1 MKKIIAIS
9 SLFLCCLSLTS
20 CNESVKQTSQNTV
33 NNTDNKPE
41 VTITSTPEKETELEV
56 KESKETKETQKPK
69 KPQKLLVK
77 KSPSSENTQP
87 KTKQPKTGTVK
98 ALVNGDLLCYVTLTD
113 DQKKESQVGAS
124 FEICAEEKKFL
135 NKKVRLFYEIASVN
149 DCESAEPCGK
159 TRKESI
165 VNKMEIIPD
174 KSSIKNK
181 NNLVNQTSNQTSV
194 KLTTGSNVVSG
205 KLDNNKKNNKDTQT
219 VSNGKWTIT
228 TGNHNSWDGVNGTGN
243 ISYKGCDNSGKCLE
257 LTEGKIICRDG
268 KCITSWVNK
277 DYVYIIQQEITETGD
292 SSPILIV
299 RKGDQEILKETG
311 FKAVDN

>member
-1 MKKIIAIS
+1 MKKIISIS
-9 SLFLCCLSLTS
+9 SLLLCCLSLIS

-41 VTITSTPEKETELEV
+41 VSITSTAEKETELEV
-56 KESKETKETQKPK
+56 KETKETEKPK
-69 KPQKLLVK
+69 KVLGE
-77 KSPSSENTQP
+77 KSFSSENTQP
-87 KTKQPKTGTVK
+87 KTKQPKTGTIK

-113 DQKKESQVGAS
+113 DQGRESQVGAS
-124 FEICAEEKKFL
+124 FEICPEEKKFL
-135 NKKVRLFYEIASVN
+135 NKKVRLFYKISSVN

-165 VNKMEIIPD
+165 VDKMEIIQD
-174 KSSIKNK
+174 KSSIKK
-181 NNLVNQTSNQTSV
+181 GNNPEIQTSAT
-194 KLTTGSNVVSG
+194 LTTGTNVVSG
-205 KLDNNKKNNKDTQT
+205 QLNNNNKNNKNNKDTQT

-228 TGNHNSWDGVNGTGN
+228 TGNHNSWNGVNGTGN

-257 LTEGKIICRDG
+257 LTGGKITCRDG
-268 KCITSWVNK
+268 KCITGWVNE
-277 DYVYIIQQEITETGD
+277 DYVYIMEQEIRETGD

-311 FKAVDN
+311 FKVVDN